1 VNRTPT
7 TEGPY
12 TIRLYYSDDEIE
24 EICSNALAETGYLP
38 SQPQPIL
45 IDRFIE
51 KKFNIEQIICK
62 PLPPGCL
69 GYTKF
74 GPAGVEQVYIAPY
87 DEDSTLSLQ
96 EHRRINSTLAHE
108 AGHGLFHTELH
119 VGGFVREVS
128 SKEHSHVRPD
138 RILCRTESPTSR
150 PKQQY
155 SGEWW
160 EFQAN
165 SAIGALLMPKQLFLQ
180 FMEPFL
186 KYDGVPTIDQLS
198 SKVQRLAIKKA
209 AEVFDVNE
217 EVARIRI
224 EQESQIPF

>member
-1 VNRTPT
+1 MKRIPT
-7 TEGPY
+7 AAGPY
-12 TIRLYYSDDEIE
+12 TIRLYYSDGEIE

-51 KKFNIEQIICK
+51 KKFNLKQIICK
-62 PLPPGCL
+62 PLPAGCL
-69 GYTKF
+69 GYTTF
-74 GPAGVEQVYIAPY
+74 GPTGVNQVYIAPY
-87 DEDSTLSLQ
+87 DEDSTLSVQ

-119 VGGFVREVS
+119 VGGFLREES
-128 SKEHSHVRPD
+128 SKEHPHVTRD
-138 RILCRTESPTSR
+138 RILCRTEHLITP
-150 PKQQY
+150 PKQPY

-165 SAIGALLMPKQLFLQ
+165 RAIGALLMPRQLFLQ
-180 FMEPFL
+180 FMEPYL
-186 KYDGVPTIDQLS
+186 KQTGTRSIDQLS
-198 SKVQRLAIKKA
+198 SKVQREAIKKTA
-209 AEVFDVNE
+209 GVFDVNE